1 MLKIHNP
8 TGTLWRGFEAP
19 EKPDHACEQLSDHD
33 CPMCAGYNQAL
44 SEAAKNSLPVLNQE
58 IVAFA
63 DVYSILPIPGKY
75 YDWPGTYKIV
85 TEYYCTEPGCKIPN
99 RCLQQGKPTLCGQES
114 KNGYVLTPPAPVKE
128 EPHIK
133 VKGQGY
139 HINKWSAPVEEHPK
153 LTAARSKLH
162 VVQFIYDRLVN
173 FHGENPNYDYMIHF
187 REFINNLKPT
197 E

>member
-19 EKPDHACEQLSDHD
+19 EKPYHACEQLSDHD

-114 KNGYVLTPPAPVKE
+114 KNGYVLTHPAPVKE
-128 EPHIK
+128 R
-133 VKGQGY
+133 
-139 HINKWSAPVEEHPK
+139 SEEHTSELQSP
-153 LTAARSKLH
+153 
-162 VVQFIYDRLVN
+162 
-173 FHGENPNYDYMIHF
+173 
-187 REFINNLKPT
+187 
-197 E
+197 